1 MDLIFATNNL
11 YKLKEIKSLA
21 PHHIRILGLSES
33 GFKGEIPEDFPSLE
47 QNASQKSWFIYN
59 KIKKSCFAD
68 DTGLEVEELNGAPGV
83 YSARYSQMGEIQY
96 PELEVN
102 EGNIKKL
109 LLLMR
114 NKSNRNARF
123 RTVISLITGG
133 VEYQFEGII
142 NGIISIE
149 KSGINGFGYDPVFIP
164 EGEKRCF
171 AEMDFQQKNLISHRA
186 MATKKLISFLNNL

>member
-133 VEYQFEGII
+133 V
-142 NGIISIE
+142 
-149 KSGINGFGYDPVFIP
+149 
-164 EGEKRCF
+164 
-171 AEMDFQQKNLISHRA
+171 
-186 MATKKLISFLNNL
+186 